1 MAIETSIH
9 RPAAIWRLQAT
20 IAGLAQF
27 VRVILKARRVENE
40 LNDLSDRYLRDI
52 GVHRPQ
58 IPEMVRREV
67 ARNYLLQAGW
77 PRRRSGSLPFG

>member
-9 RPAAIWRLQAT
+9 RPAAIRFLPAT
-20 IAGLAQF
+20 IAGLVRF
-27 VRVILKARRVENE
+27 VRVILKTHRVEKE
-40 LNDLSDRYLRDI
+40 LNDLSDRDLRDI

-58 IPEMVRREV
+58 IAEIVRREV

-77 PRRRSGSLPFG
+77 PRRR